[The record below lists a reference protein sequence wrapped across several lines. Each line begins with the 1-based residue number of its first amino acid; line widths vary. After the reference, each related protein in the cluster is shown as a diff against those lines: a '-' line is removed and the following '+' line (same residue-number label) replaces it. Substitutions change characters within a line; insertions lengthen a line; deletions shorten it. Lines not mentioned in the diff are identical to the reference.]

1 LSGRYEKIK
10 NLGLT
15 FYTNYR
21 QPKIRYNSIFSVFDF
36 GNTWEVEGGGDYR
49 FENGYTLIAK
59 VANVNYKEESSQRLT
74 AGLSTPF
81 GTITGRMNF
90 GYAGEMSSVSFYGA
104 LPLFEGYVTPSI
116 GLSYTSY
123 KQSSDSPTNNLT
135 SVLGGVNVRPFRM
148 LSFDVQGQYI
158 NNQIYKDDWRMFFK
172 LNFWFNSNF

>member
-1 LSGRYEKIK
+1 MS
-10 NLGLT
+10 
-15 FYTNYR
+15 
-21 QPKIRYNSIFSVFDF
+21 
-36 GNTWEVEGGGDYR
+36 
-49 FENGYTLIAK
+49 
-59 VANVNYKEESSQRLT
+59 YKEESSQRLT

-81 GTITGRMNF
+81 GTITGRMNL

-104 LPLFEGYVTPSI
+104 LPVFEGYVTPSL

-148 LSFDVQGQYI
+148 LSFDLQGQYI
-158 NNQIYKDDWRMFFK
+158 NNKIYKDDWRMFFK